1 MNFIVLGMICSKDG
15 GVGFKRIDSL
25 CKDAGI
31 EYSYER
37 TSNGFKFIIYR
48 PKLISGVPD
57 VVYGNGEALN
67 VTEQTVF
74 AILKRDPT
82 ISREEI
88 AERASK
94 TVRTVQRALASL
106 AEKGYVRRVG
116 AKKNSTW
123 EVLK

>member
-1 MNFIVLGMICSKDG
+1 MICSKDG

-37 TSNGFKFIIYR
+37 TSNEFKFIIYR
-48 PKLISGVPD
+48 PKLISDVPD
-57 VVYGNGEALN
+57 VIYGNGEALN
-67 VTEQTVF
+67 VTEQTAL
-74 AILKRDPT
+74 AILKRAPT

>member
-1 MNFIVLGMICSKDG
+1 MICSKDG

-37 TSNGFKFIIYR
+37 TSNEFKFIIYR

-67 VTEQTVF
+67 VTEQTAL
-74 AILKRDPT
+74 AILKRAPT

-94 TVRTVQRALASL
+94 TVRTVREPFGVFGGKRIRQARWSK
-106 AEKGYVRRVG
+106 EKLNVG
-116 AKKNSTW
+116 SV
-123 EVLK
+123 EVMKPR

>member
-37 TSNGFKFIIYR
+37 TSNGFKFIICR
-48 PKLISGVPD
+48 PKLIGDVPD
-57 VVYGNGEALN
+57 VIYGNGEALN
-67 VTEQTVF
+67 VTEQTAL
-74 AILKRDPT
+74 AILKRAPT